1 MTGRRGWVGSGLL
14 VAAGIGVWSVG
25 NWVFFILVGRLLGP
39 QDYGLVAAVL
49 SGCLVLYVLCSSLQ
63 PTLAASN
70 RGEPPDAIFVRA
82 LRVTIAATVGVMI
95 AAAVIIVIVGAT
107 IASFPTAVML
117 GAVTVLAGIAVFPL
131 TLGQL
136 QGERR
141 FAAYSLGFIT
151 VGIMRPLA
159 FLALWVAG
167 VRVLAPLLG
176 TAASWVIGAVVV
188 LVLARR
194 ALHTPPIERT
204 STQWHEF
211 RKSILP
217 NAAGVTAIA
226 ILTNA
231 DVITAKLVLADATP
245 GCSPRRPRSPRA
257 CFSSRRCSPRWCCR
271 GSRPAVRAGGRPR
284 RLVAAGVGVTL
295 AVGAAFVLVA
305 IPLGREFMR
314 VTYGHAFRERRRPAA
329 LLRRGHGVHG
339 VRDRPAVSPDR
350 AATISGIRGG
360 CWALPACRSIALAT
374 VRPQRRTQS
383 SPSTSCAPSA
393 PSPHTR
399 SSPATMANAC
409 STACATARRSPA
421 RAPAAVRARA
431 RTRRAGGRWRR
442 PSRRVRARART
453 PSTARLPGGDGKL
466 GRITRRHRARR

>member
-14 VAAGIGVWSVG
+14 VAAGVGVWSVG

-95 AAAVIIVIVGAT
+95 AAAVIVVIVGAT
-107 IASFPTAVML
+107 IARFPTAVML

-131 TLGQL
+131 ALGQL

-176 TAASWVIGAVVV
+176 TATSWVIGSGVV

-194 ALHTPPIERT
+194 ALHTLPIDRT
-204 STQWHEF
+204 STQWHAF

-217 NAAGVTAIA
+217 NAGGVTAIA

-231 DVITAKLVLADATP
+231 DVITAKLVL
-245 GCSPRRPRSPRA
+245 
-257 CFSSRRCSPRWCCR
+257 
-271 GSRPAVRAGGRPR
+271 GGRDAGLFAAASAIAQGLFLVPQVFTTLVLPR
-284 RLVAAGVGVTL
+284 FAARRAHGRSSARLVATGVGVTL
-295 AVGAAFVLVA
+295 AAGAAVVALA
-305 IPLGREFMR
+305 IPLGRDFMR
-314 VTYGHAFRERRRPAA
+314 LTYGGAFQDAGDLLPFYGAAMACMGCAIVLLYHQIGRRDFRYSWY
-329 LLRRGHGVHG
+329 LL
-339 VRDRPAVSPDR
+339 
-350 AATISGIRGG
+350 GIAGMQI
-360 CWALPACRSIALAT
+360 IALAAFARSADAIIT
-374 VRPQRRTQS
+374 VDLL
-383 SPSTSCAPSA
+383 CALGA
-393 PSPHTR
+393 FVAHEVVTR
-399 SSPATMANAC
+399 GNGERVLDGLRQGPPL
-409 STACATARRSPA
+409 AREGTNLGQPPGPGA
-421 RAPAAVRARA
+421 R
-431 RTRRAGGRWRR
+431 
-442 PSRRVRARART
+442 
-453 PSTARLPGGDGKL
+453 
-466 GRITRRHRARR
+466 

>member
-95 AAAVIIVIVGAT
+95 TAAVIIVIVGAT

-159 FLALWVAG
+159 FVALWVAG

-217 NAAGVTAIA
+217 NAGGVTAIA

-231 DVITAKLVLADATP
+231 DVITAKLVL
-245 GCSPRRPRSPRA
+245 
-257 CFSSRRCSPRWCCR
+257 
-271 GSRPAVRAGGRPR
+271 GGRDAGLFAAASAIAQGLFLVPQVFTTLVLPR
-284 RLVAAGVGVTL
+284 FAARRAHGRSSAALVAAGVGATL
-295 AVGAAFVLVA
+295 AVGAAFVIVA

-314 VTYGHAFRERRRPAA
+314 VTYGHAFRDAGGLLPYYGAAMACMGCAIVLLYHQIGRRDFRYGWY
-329 LLRRGHGVHG
+329 LLGIAGVQ
-339 VRDRPAVSPDR
+339 VV
-350 AATISGIRGG
+350 
-360 CWALPACRSIALAT
+360 ALALFARSADAIIT
-374 VRPQRRTQS
+374 VDLV
-383 SPSTSCAPSA
+383 CALGA
-393 PSPHTR
+393 FAAHEIVTR
-399 SSPATMANAC
+399 HD
-409 STACATARRSPA
+409 
-421 RAPAAVRARA
+421 
-431 RTRRAGGRWRR
+431 GE
-442 PSRRVRARART
+442 RV
-453 PSTARLPGGDGKL
+453 LDGL
-466 GRITRRHRARR
+466 RHRAPIAGESTGGGPGPRSN